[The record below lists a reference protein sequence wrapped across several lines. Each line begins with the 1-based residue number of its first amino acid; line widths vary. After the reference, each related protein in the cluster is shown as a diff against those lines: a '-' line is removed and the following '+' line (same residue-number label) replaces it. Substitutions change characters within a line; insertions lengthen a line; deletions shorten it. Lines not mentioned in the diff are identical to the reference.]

1 MLLLSCV
8 HVSERGRHLFS
19 SYSFICTGSVRTCI
33 LTEKGKTAEI
43 SHSGSFGSSPA
54 ESLALIS
61 EVIIGLSKIIA
72 KLTTL

>member
-1 MLLLSCV
+1 M
-8 HVSERGRHLFS
+8 
-19 SYSFICTGSVRTCI
+19 
-33 LTEKGKTAEI
+33 EKGKTVEI

>member
-1 MLLLSCV
+1 M
-8 HVSERGRHLFS
+8 SERGRRLLS
-19 SYSFICTGSVRTCI
+19 SYSFICNLTEQVGSVRTCI
-33 LTEKGKTAEI
+33 LMEKGKTAQI